1 MEDLTHADWLLFSQQ
16 KLIENVDPNVS
27 ITYESTRDGGKSMI
41 ISGINENM
49 IDKLTFLTNTDQNN
63 NYLYLESFGVYVSG
77 LVKPLEI
84 PGINDIVLNIY
95 RNSDIYSFIVGDKLH
110 DPFNVIKNI
119 KNTTFTGRTFG
130 KFVDEY
136 TSLIP
141 YVLSTKGRPKNFEL
155 VLKCSREP
163 LNYGNSNYVKPK
175 KSVKLTNSKDNNSKY
190 NDNGDDDDGNDGDD
204 GDNGDD
210 EY

>member
-1 MEDLTHADWLLFSQQ
+1 MEELTHMDWLFFSQQ

-41 ISGINENM
+41 ISGIDEKM

-63 NYLYLESFGVYVSG
+63 NYLYLESFSVYVSG

-95 RNSDIYSFIVGDKLH
+95 RNSDIYSFIVGNKLH
-110 DPFNVIKNI
+110 DPFNVVKNI

-130 KFVDEY
+130 KFIDDY

-141 YVLSTKGRPKNFEL
+141 YILSTSGRKKTFEV

-163 LNYGNSNYVKPK
+163 LNYGNSNYIKPK
-175 KSVKLTNSKDNNSKY
+175 KSVKIVNSKDNN
-190 NDNGDDDDGNDGDD
+190 DVDDVDDGDDD
-204 GDNGDD
+204 

>member
-1 MEDLTHADWLLFSQQ
+1 MEDLTHMDWLFFSQQ
-16 KLIENVDPNVS
+16 KLIENIDPNVS

-41 ISGINENM
+41 ISGIDEKM
-49 IDKLTFLTNTDQNN
+49 IDKLNFLTNTDQNN

-95 RNSDIYSFIVGDKLH
+95 RNSDIYSFIVGNKLH

-119 KNTTFTGRTFG
+119 KNSTFTGRTFG
-130 KFVDEY
+130 KFIDEY

-141 YVLSTKGRPKNFEL
+141 YVLSTSGRSKRFEL

-163 LNYGNSNYVKPK
+163 LNYGNLNYVKPK
-175 KSVKLTNSKDNNSKY
+175 KSVKIVNSKDN
-190 NDNGDDDDGNDGDD
+190 DDGDDVDEGDEYGDD
-204 GDNGDD
+204 GDEDD